1 MRLVDRLRR
10 RGALPEVPL
19 SWGANTTLFEQTYGN
34 RKGEQVQPTFASFAE
49 SGFAD
54 NGIVFAAELA
64 RMSLFSE
71 AKFKFRN
78 LTTKR
83 LFGSDAL
90 APVED
95 PWPNGGTGDLL
106 TRMIQDVDLA
116 GNFFAVPRPGGGVHR
131 LRPDRVDLV
140 YSPLGVVPDVVAY
153 IYWQDG
159 RGVGEPVV
167 YMVDE
172 VVHWAPVPDPLASYR
187 GMSWLSPVVREVNA
201 DNEQTRYK
209 GAYFVNNA
217 TPNSIIKYQQ
227 RLGDGAVEKI
237 QALWSARYGGVDGWK
252 TAVLDQ
258 GADFQVIGSSMEAI
272 RFADVQA
279 AGEARIAAAAG
290 VPPIILGVSAGLD
303 AATYANYEMAL
314 RRFADL
320 TMRPLWRSACQ
331 ALAKFVAVP
340 AGAELWYDTTD
351 IAALSEGEKNKA
363 DTMQT
368 LAGAA
373 STLLMSG
380 YTAESITAALTASD
394 LTLLEH
400 SGLLSVQLQPPG
412 AEADGTSLEV
422 AEAIQK
428 VYLGVGTVLTS
439 DEARQIVNQYGAG
452 LVVPGPDLDGTD
464 TDTEEAP

>member
-1 MRLVDRLRR
+1 MRLVDRLRG

-19 SWGANTTLFEQTYGN
+19 SWGANSVLMEQTY
-34 RKGEQVQPTFASFAE
+34 RSSKGEQVQPTFRSYAE
-49 SGFAD
+49 DGFGS
-54 NGIVFAAELA
+54 NGIVFAAIAARLA
-64 RMSLFSE
+64 LFSE
-71 AKFKFRN
+71 AQFKFRN

-83 LFGSDAL
+83 LFGSPAL
-90 APVED
+90 LDLEA

-106 TRMIQDVDLA
+106 ARMLQDVDLA
-116 GNFFAVPRPGGGVHR
+116 GNAFLTRRAGVGVHR
-131 LRPDRVDLV
+131 LRPDWVDVV
-140 YSPLGVVPDVVAY
+140 YSPVGVVPDAVGYV
-153 IYWQDG
+153 YWPDG
-159 RGVGEPVV
+159 RGVGTPVV
-167 YMVDE
+167 YAAED
-172 VVHWAPVPDPLASYR
+172 VVHWAPIPDPLASYR

-201 DNEQTRYK
+201 DAEQTRYK
-209 GAYFVNNA
+209 GAYFTNNA
-217 TPNSIIKYQQ
+217 TPNSLIKYQQ
-227 RLGDGAVEKI
+227 KLGEGAVEKI
-237 QALWSARYGGVDGWK
+237 QALWSARYGGAGGWK

-258 GADFQVIGSSMEAI
+258 GADFQVIGSSMEQI
-272 RFADVQA
+272 RFNDVQA

-331 ALAKFVAVP
+331 ALAKFVDVP
-340 AGAELWYDTTD
+340 AGAALWYDTTD

-363 DTMQT
+363 DTMQV
-368 LAGAA
+368 LSGAA

-412 AEADGTSLEV
+412 AETGNDRGLDLV
-422 AEAIQK
+422 EAVQK
-428 VYLGVGTVLTS
+428 VYLGVGKVITTQ
-439 DEARQIVNQYGAG
+439 EARKMLNDYGAG
-452 LVVPGPDLDGTD
+452 LTGPGPQTGD
-464 TDTEEAP
+464 TQ